1 MSLAPAYGPQ
11 QPHRPAGSPVTK
23 AVLDRL
29 GAALVLLPC
38 APWLLLIALLLWLQ
52 DDRPVL
58 VRETRVGQWGRRF
71 DLLRFR
77 TDDRRVGA
85 ALRRYGLDEL
95 PQLINVVKGDMSFVG
110 PRPAASGDGGVADPH
125 LWLSVKPGLTGPWLS
140 SRTPSTR
147 ESASVELDR
156 YMRNWS
162 LTTDL
167 TILWHSLRDALGRS
181 TTGES
186 R

>member
-11 QPHRPAGSPVTK
+11 QPHRAAGSPVSK
-23 AVLDRL
+23 AVLDRI
-29 GAALVLLPC
+29 GATLVLLPC
-38 APWLLLIALLLWLQ
+38 VPWLLLIAALLWLQ

-77 TDDRRVGA
+77 TDDRRVGTV
-85 ALRRYGLDEL
+85 LRRSGLDEL
-95 PQLINVVKGDMSFVG
+95 PQLINVMKGDMSFIG
-110 PRPAASGDGGVADPH
+110 PRPAASVEGRVVDPH
-125 LWLSVKPGLTGPWLS
+125 LWLALKPGLTGPWLS
-140 SRTPSTR
+140 SRPPSTR

-156 YMRNWS
+156 YLRNWS
-162 LTTDL
+162 PTRDL
-167 TILWHSLRDALGRS
+167 TILWHSLRDALGRL
-181 TTGES
+181 THGES